1 MSCILRFVAY
11 LFTVT
16 NGRFLFGEKRRLLT
30 ANRTFSLSRVLVQW
44 ALAHGKIML
53 TLLRSKM
60 LCVFV
65 DFTEKT
71 FLCSRFFAKL
81 ILKLLDFYFLLS
93 YLFFVFY
100 KQCLCFKQV
109 GSQASIDLFEVFVL
123 LLCFIKPL
131 FALF

>member
-1 MSCILRFVAY
+1 
-11 LFTVT
+11 
-16 NGRFLFGEKRRLLT
+16 
-30 ANRTFSLSRVLVQW
+30 
-44 ALAHGKIML
+44 
-53 TLLRSKM
+53 M

-109 GSQASIDLFEVFVL
+109 GSQASIYLFEVFVL

-131 FALF
+131 LALF